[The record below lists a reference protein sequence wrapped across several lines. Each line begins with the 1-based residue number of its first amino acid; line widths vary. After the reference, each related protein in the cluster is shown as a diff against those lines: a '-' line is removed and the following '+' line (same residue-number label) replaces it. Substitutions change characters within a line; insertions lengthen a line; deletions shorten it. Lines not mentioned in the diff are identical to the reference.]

1 MPRPV
6 RRLIMCLLGVVA
18 AIALP
23 AGAAAAAS
31 PAALTEAQAQ
41 QVGTD
46 AYVYG
51 MSLMEFLRQQRQ
63 NTSVTVPN
71 KLGDAPINQLGSD
84 AKLATPNNAAF
95 VAPNLD
101 TLYTFGHLDLTN
113 GPLVLHVPKV
123 SGGRY
128 YVFEFLDPYTNVFHY
143 VGTRTTGNGPGN
155 YAIVGPKFHGKLPAG
170 LHRINSTYEDI
181 WLAGRTQV
189 YGPGDIPA
197 VHKIQAAYKLIPLKA
212 YEKVGLTYTSP
223 KPHKIITT
231 HTVATVPTGLAY
243 FDALGTALAENPPP
257 ARDHAILAELKTAG
271 IGPGLHP
278 SRENLPAATL
288 AGLTTAGTTSGAAQV
303 TADRLT
309 IGLASAKQHNG
320 WYVAPSDIG
329 NFGTDYPLR
338 AVISVYGIAA
348 NIPAEALYPVG
359 VLDSAGSSL
368 SGTDSYVIHFNAGQ
382 LPPAK
387 YFWSITVYN
396 FDDYLTSNPINR
408 YEISNR
414 TPGVKYGPG
423 HSLDI
428 YISSTHP
435 AGHESNWLPSPSSGQ
450 IVPIMRMYGPG
461 KAALDGTYQYPSIT
475 ALPSGTT

>member
-1 MPRPV
+1 MSRPI
-6 RRLIMCLLGVVA
+6 RRLIMCLFGVLA
-18 AIALP
+18 AIVLP
-23 AGAAAAAS
+23 VGAAAAAS
-31 PAALTEAQAQ
+31 PPALTEAQAQ

-51 MSLMEFLRQQRQ
+51 MSLMEYLRQQQQ

-71 KLGDAPINQLGSD
+71 KLGDAPVNQLGSD
-84 AKLATPNNAAF
+84 ATLATPNNAAF

-101 TLYTFGHLDLTN
+101 TLYTFGHLNLTK
-113 GPLVLHVPKV
+113 GPLVLHVPKI

-143 VGTRTTGNGPGN
+143 VGTRTTGNGAGN

-170 LHRINSTYEDI
+170 LHRINSTYENI

-189 YGPGDIPA
+189 YRRSDIPA
-197 VHKIQAAYKLIPLKA
+197 VHKIQAKYKLIPLKA
-212 YEKVGLTYTSP
+212 YEKVGLNYTAP
-223 KPHKIITT
+223 KPHKVIKT

-243 FDALGTALAENPPP
+243 FDALGTALAQNPPA

-278 SRENLPAATL
+278 STENLPAATL
-288 AGLTTAGTTSGAAQV
+288 AGLKAAAAAGPGTVQS
-303 TADRLT
+303 DRVSIAL
-309 IGLASAKQHNG
+309 GSAEQHNG
-320 WYVAPSDIG
+320 WYVAPSNIG

-348 NIPAEALYPVG
+348 NLPAEALYPVG
-359 VLDSAGSSL
+359 VLDTAGATL
-368 SGTDSYVIHFNAGQ
+368 TGANSYDIHFNAGQ

-387 YFWSITVYN
+387 YFWSITMYN
-396 FDDYLTSNPINR
+396 FDSYLTSNPINR

-423 HSLDI
+423 GSLDI
-428 YISSTHP
+428 YISSTPP
-435 AGHESNWLPSPSSGQ
+435 AGHQSNWLPCPSTGQ

-461 KAALDGTYQYPSIT
+461 KSALEGTYRYPKIT
-475 ALPSGTT
+475 EIP